1 MATASLIP
9 VSEYLRST
17 YRPDCD
23 YIDGELKERNMGER
37 PHGLLQLIVGTI
49 FLNNFDSWKLTAIT
63 EQRVQINSSRYRIPD
78 ICVVRASDPADDIV
92 VVPPLLCIE
101 ILASDDRFSRLQ
113 ERVNDFAGMGVQ
125 NIWVLDP
132 WERSGYYASSR
143 GFAQPEDGM
152 LRIEGTPIA
161 ISLAEVFAQLDK
173 TNALAIQPQS
183 KQTTT

>member
-78 ICVVRASDPADDIV
+78 ICVVRASDPADNIV
-92 VVPPLLCIE
+92 VVPPFLCVE
-101 ILASDDRFSRLQ
+101 ILSSEDRFSRLQ
-113 ERVNDFAGMGVQ
+113 ERVNDFARIGVQ

-132 WERSGYYASSR
+132 WERAAYYASLR
-143 GFAQPEDGM
+143 GFTQPEDGV
-152 LRIEGTPIA
+152 LRIDGTPVSIKLVD
-161 ISLAEVFAQLDK
+161 IFAQLDK
-173 TNALAIQPQS
+173 LNAPAGR
-183 KQTTT
+183 

>member
-9 VSEYLRST
+9 VSEYLRTS

-37 PHGLLQLIVGTI
+37 PHARLQLIVGTI
-49 FLNNFDSWKLTAIT
+49 FELHSGPWQVVAMT
-63 EQRVQINSSRYRIPD
+63 EQRVQVSSTRYRIPD
-78 ICVVRASDPADDIV
+78 ICVVRVSDPDDAIV

-101 ILASDDRFSRLQ
+101 IVSSEDRFTRLQ
-113 ERVNDFAGMGVQ
+113 ERVNDFASMGVQ

-132 WERSGYYASSR
+132 WERAGYYASPR
-143 GFAQPEDGM
+143 GFAQPEDGI

-161 ISLAEVFAQLDK
+161 ISLAEVFTQLDR
-173 TNALAIQPQS
+173 TANPDAR
-183 KQTTT
+183 